1 MVFDDDQQSISSIQ
15 VQYPM
20 NPSMSFEIKNNL
32 LFDEKHIQIAV
43 DSNRI
48 KHYLNSFKGLYHE
61 AYLDFA
67 TPAQI
72 DSIKNLSPFCSIWLA
87 RKNKQQTRLR
97 LYFKKADKRTKSQ
110 FDENNQPNETD
121 PERFWGIIDDDAELV
136 SIQTFNFGK
145 IIKTKLDLTN

>member
-1 MVFDDDQQSISSIQ
+1 
-15 VQYPM
+15 
-20 NPSMSFEIKNNL
+20 
-32 LFDEKHIQIAV
+32 
-43 DSNRI
+43 
-48 KHYLNSFKGLYHE
+48 
-61 AYLDFA
+61 
-67 TPAQI
+67 
-72 DSIKNLSPFCSIWLA
+72 
-87 RKNKQQTRLR
+87 